1 MNAETASQILGWN
14 QASTV
19 SPNSPGDFRVLLSWG
34 PLISSTFFQ
43 IDNERPV
50 RVMVGGGGIKQ
61 WLRVGKF
68 LIPFFLSNSWYH
80 HQIWSTSSMQSLSK
94 NPICLF
100 GKSWQTNPE
109 SHIKIH
115 RSKKS
120 KRTKP
125 EACFFSSFKTEQK
138 DMVIQTGWY
147 KDKHN
152 VGIWTYI

>member
-1 MNAETASQILGWN
+1 MNAETASQILGWD
-14 QASTV
+14 QASIV
-19 SPNSPGDFRVLLSWG
+19 SPNSPGDFSLLLSWE
-34 PLISSTFFQ
+34 PLISSTLFQ
-43 IDNERPV
+43 TDNERPV
-50 RVMVGGGGIKQ
+50 RVMIGRSDKAMTEGQQI
-61 WLRVGKF
+61 F
-68 LIPFFLSNSWYH
+68 NFFLSNFWYH
-80 HQIWSTSSMQSLSK
+80 HQIWSTSSKQSLSK

-100 GKSWQTNPE
+100 DKSWQTNPE

-115 RSKKS
+115 RSKNS

-152 VGIWTYI
+152 VGIRTCI